1 MNETVVT
8 EPALPGVFARAI
20 GIITSPKATFEAI
33 VRAPKVLG
41 ILALLALLTGASQ
54 SAMSFT
60 KDGQQA
66 MLDFQIQQM
75 TKMGMTV
82 TPEAE
87 ERMATGM
94 AYAKY
99 TSFVTAFIFYPIGLL
114 ILAGIL
120 YAVFNAIMGGTADFK
135 QIMAVCAHNMVIA
148 TMGAIF
154 TTSINMM
161 KGTMSVSAANL
172 GQFLP
177 MLREGSFAATFL
189 GGIDLFRIWSII
201 TLSIGLGVLY
211 KRKSGNIA
219 IGLFIVYAIIMTCVA
234 LFFSSRG

>member
-1 MNETVVT
+1 
-8 EPALPGVFARAI
+8 
-20 GIITSPKATFEAI
+20 
-33 VRAPKVLG
+33 
-41 ILALLALLTGASQ
+41 
-54 SAMSFT
+54 
-60 KDGQQA
+60 
-66 MLDFQIQQM
+66 
-75 TKMGMTV
+75 
-82 TPEAE
+82 
-87 ERMATGM
+87 
-94 AYAKY
+94 
-99 TSFVTAFIFYPIGLL
+99 VTAFIFYPIGLL